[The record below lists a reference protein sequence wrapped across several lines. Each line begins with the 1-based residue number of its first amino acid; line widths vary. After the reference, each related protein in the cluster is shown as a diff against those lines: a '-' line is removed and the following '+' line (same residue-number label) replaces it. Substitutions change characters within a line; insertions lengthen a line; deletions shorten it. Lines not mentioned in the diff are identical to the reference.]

1 MGDGYNEDP
10 TKRTDSSDSVSTEQN
25 AGNKQNAAEED
36 YQQTVSSYRNAESG
50 SAAAGNTDTG
60 YSGSRTGASFDI
72 TETVDSGSSTGSST
86 GSSFGY
92 SSTGS
97 SSSYSTGSSTGY
109 SSTGSSSSYS
119 TGSSSGYG
127 GSGSYSGSSS
137 TGSSSGYGGTNY
149 SSNTGYRQSAGN
161 YGNTQAGGG
170 AGPNGPDGGRH
181 KKNNKKKKGS
191 FGSGLIKADC
201 FGLVFGLCAFGV
213 MYGLSR
219 ATGLTAASSSS
230 SSSDSGVVS
239 TVQTTSSSDSSDSS
253 TFGGYDVSDVVA
265 QVMPSIV
272 AVNTTL
278 EETTT
283 DFLGRQYTQ
292 EGSGA
297 GSGIIISDDGSTLY
311 ILTNYHVI
319 EDSTSVSV
327 QFSDDSTAD
336 ATVLGYDEDA
346 DVAVLKIDESTLEDS
361 TLSTIK
367 VASIGDSDKLEAGQ
381 EAIAIG
387 NALGYGQSV
396 TTGVISAVNR
406 EVQLTDKTMTL
417 IQTSAAINP
426 GNSGGALL
434 NANGEVIGMNTV
446 KYSDTSVEG
455 MGYAIPINSAI
466 EIAQGLID
474 GTITTETANQKP
486 YLGIYG
492 GTLGDEMAQQYNA
505 PAGVYVSSV
514 IEGSAADTAGLE
526 AGCIITGFNGEDIS
540 TMEELQ
546 SAISECEPGD
556 KVTLTAQFPDSNGN
570 YSEQELTVILGA
582 QSEESDSSSSGS
594 SSDSGSNFYG
604 GDSGSSGS
612 GSSIMP

>member
-36 YQQTVSSYRNAESG
+36 YQQTVASYRNAESG

-72 TETVDSGSSTGSST
+72 TETDDS
-86 GSSFGY
+86 
-92 SSTGS
+92 
-97 SSSYSTGSSTGY
+97 GSSTGY

-191 FGSGLIKADC
+191 FGSGLIKAVC

-253 TFGGYDVSDVVA
+253 TSGGYDVSDVVA

-283 DFLGRQYTQ
+283 DFLGK
-292 EGSGA
+292 
-297 GSGIIISDDGSTLY
+297 LY
-311 ILTNYHVI
+311 
-319 EDSTSVSV
+319 
-327 QFSDDSTAD
+327 
-336 ATVLGYDEDA
+336 
-346 DVAVLKIDESTLEDS
+346 
-361 TLSTIK
+361 
-367 VASIGDSDKLEAGQ
+367 
-381 EAIAIG
+381 
-387 NALGYGQSV
+387 GYGS
-396 TTGVISAVNR
+396 
-406 EVQLTDKTMTL
+406 
-417 IQTSAAINP
+417 
-426 GNSGGALL
+426 
-434 NANGEVIGMNTV
+434 
-446 KYSDTSVEG
+446 
-455 MGYAIPINSAI
+455 
-466 EIAQGLID
+466 
-474 GTITTETANQKP
+474 
-486 YLGIYG
+486 
-492 GTLGDEMAQQYNA
+492 
-505 PAGVYVSSV
+505 
-514 IEGSAADTAGLE
+514 
-526 AGCIITGFNGEDIS
+526 
-540 TMEELQ
+540 
-546 SAISECEPGD
+546 
-556 KVTLTAQFPDSNGN
+556 
-570 YSEQELTVILGA
+570 
-582 QSEESDSSSSGS
+582 
-594 SSDSGSNFYG
+594 
-604 GDSGSSGS
+604 
-612 GSSIMP
+612 